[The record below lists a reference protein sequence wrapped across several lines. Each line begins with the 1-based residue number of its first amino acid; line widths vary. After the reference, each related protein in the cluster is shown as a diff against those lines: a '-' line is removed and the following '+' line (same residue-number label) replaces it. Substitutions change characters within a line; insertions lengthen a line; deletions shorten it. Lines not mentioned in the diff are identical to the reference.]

1 MVERDNISWVDECAP
16 NLQGYTAHVSAAV
29 EGACGNWSNHL

>member
-16 NLQGYTAHVSAAV
+16 NLQGYTAHVSV
-29 EGACGNWSNHL
+29 VIEGA